1 MTRGSHYIHPFMVL
15 NILYQLSY
23 NTQQKLIIRHRKC
36 KYLAHQANIKN
47 KKALCYRHML
57 DIYNIREVYL

>member
-23 NTQQKLIIRHRKC
+23 NTQQKLIIRHRKR
-36 KYLAHQANIKN
+36 KYLAHQAN
-47 KKALCYRHML
+47 KK
-57 DIYNIREVYL
+57 